1 MKFILLFSIFLSCFN
16 LNAQNFKPFEG
27 ELMYSVE
34 LIHPETKKPKFI
46 SFTTIFTNDTL
57 VRTDSENLS
66 LGKQT
71 LIRHIQLSKQYVL
84 LEYKG
89 KKYAIQQTI
98 SKDTTAS
105 KYHFTTCRG
114 HKRFCGIKAKKIMV
128 SHPNFKLPIAMYY
141 AENIHPKYISGI
153 SGIKGLP
160 VKYYIQSEDGLLCYT
175 LQGIKEKEIPNSFF
189 LVGKDYE
196 IISFNDFIE
205 RISK

>member
-1 MKFILLFSIFLSCFN
+1 MKFILLFSTFLSY
-16 LNAQNFKPFEG
+16 LHVNAQNFKPFEG
-27 ELMYSVE
+27 ELMYSIE

-71 LIRHIQLSKQYVL
+71 LIRHLQLSKQYVL

-141 AENIHPKYISGI
+141 AENIHPKYIG
-153 SGIKGLP
+153 G
-160 VKYYIQSEDGLLCYT
+160 YYIQSEDGLLCYT

-189 LVGKDYE
+189 SVGKDYE
-196 IISFNDFIE
+196 IISFNEFIE